1 MSVQYMGLTVQWRIS
16 WVYQVNIM
24 STLGDTLSSDTTAV
38 YPFIITEKEFAL
50 NRICFKLAPIFI
62 HCVFCD
68 ASSLMDTY
76 M

>member
-1 MSVQYMGLTVQWRIS
+1 MPVQYMGVTVQWRIS
-16 WVYQVNIM
+16 WVHQVNIM
-24 STLGDTLSSDTTAV
+24 STLGDTLSSDATAV
-38 YPFIITEKEFAL
+38 LSLLRIKESDL
-50 NRICFKLAPIFI
+50 NRICFKLASIFI

>member
-1 MSVQYMGLTVQWRIS
+1 MSAVHGGYSTMEDIMGTS
-16 WVYQVNIM
+16 VNIM
-24 STLGDTLSSDTTAV
+24 SRLGDTLSSDTTAV
-38 YPFIITEKEFAL
+38 CPFIITDKRIL
-50 NRICFKLAPIFI
+50 HRICFKLASIFI

>member
-1 MSVQYMGLTVQWRIS
+1 MYVQYMGVTVEWRIS
-16 WVYQVNIM
+16 WVHQVNIL
-24 STLGDTLSSDTTAV
+24 STLGNTLSSDTTAV
-38 YPFIITEKEFAL
+38 RPFIITDKRIL
-50 NRICFKLAPIFI
+50 HRICFKLASIFI

>member
-1 MSVQYMGLTVQWRIS
+1 MSVQYMGVTVEWRIS
-16 WVYQVNIM
+16 WVHQVNIM
-24 STLGDTLSSDTTAV
+24 STLGNTLSSDTTAV
-38 YPFIITEKEFAL
+38 HPFIITDKRIL
-50 NRICFKLAPIFI
+50 HQICFKLASIFI